1 VKQQEQ
7 SHIFA
12 ENDRAMLRHL
22 THTSRI
28 AALFPAL
35 MFMCIGC
42 GDFIKGDNGEGE
54 IRWSFSASGGIATKV
69 TSEIP
74 DTNDFLLKVTDAKGK
89 VLYSGTYGKS
99 PESLLVS
106 AGTYTVSVMSSDF
119 SKPSFSAPQYGDTQV
134 VVVSS
139 GQTAV
144 VRLVCTMMNCGIRLK
159 IAPEFLTTHPS
170 GALFVKSAD
179 GKLPYSYNEKRI
191 AYFRPGTISVM
202 MTEGSRDET
211 IYSRSLK
218 AQDILHLGISA
229 STPSEDNRISILVDT
244 THNWISDN
252 HIIGGGGAGGHSSG
266 DAMSVSEAMD
276 NSGENDVW
284 VYGYIVGGDL
294 TSSGSKMTTEAPFSK
309 NTHLAIASRSS
320 VTAKSSCIAVELK
333 AGDIREA
340 LNLVDNPSNIGKR
353 VFLRGD
359 IVSSYYGITGIKNVT
374 DYELR

>member
-1 VKQQEQ
+1 
-7 SHIFA
+7 
-12 ENDRAMLRHL
+12 M
-22 THTSRI
+22 
-28 AALFPAL
+28 AALFSAL

-42 GDFIKGDNGEGE
+42 GDFIKGNDDGEGE
-54 IRWSFSASGGIATKV
+54 IRWSFSVPGNIATKV
-69 TSEIP
+69 STDIP
-74 DTNDFLLKVTDAKGK
+74 DTNDFLLEVTDAKGK

-106 AGTYTVSVMSSDF
+106 AGTYTVSVKSSDF
-119 SKPSFSAPQYGDTQV
+119 SKPSFSSPQYGDTQA

-144 VRLVCTMMNCGIRLK
+144 VRLVCTMMNCGVKLK
-159 IAPEFLTTHPS
+159 IAPEFLTAHPS
-170 GALFVKSAD
+170 GALFVKSPD
-179 GKLPYSYNEKRI
+179 GKLAYSYNEKRI

-202 MTEGSRDET
+202 MTEGSKDET

-218 AQDILHLGISA
+218 AQDILQLGISA

-244 THNWISDN
+244 TRNWISDS
-252 HIIGGGGAGGHSSG
+252 HTIGGGGSGGHSSSE
-266 DAMSVSEAMD
+266 AMSVSEAMG
-276 NSGENDVW
+276 NSGESDVW

-294 TSSGSKMTTEAPFSK
+294 TSSGSKMATEAPFSK

-320 VTAKSSCIAVELK
+320 VTTKSSCIAVELK

-340 LNLVDNPSNIGKR
+340 LNLVNNPSNIGKR
-353 VFLRGD
+353 VFIRGD
-359 IVSSYYGITGIKNVT
+359 IVSSYYGITGIKNVS